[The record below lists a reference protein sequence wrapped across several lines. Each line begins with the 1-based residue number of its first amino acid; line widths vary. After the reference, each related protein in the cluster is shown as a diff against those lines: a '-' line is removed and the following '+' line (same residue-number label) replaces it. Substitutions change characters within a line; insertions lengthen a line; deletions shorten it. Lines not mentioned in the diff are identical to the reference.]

1 MSEIS
6 VKQTEISVAKME
18 VEVERIQADLLE
30 LKNDVKAMRA
40 TLDRAEG
47 GWKTIMIIGGIS
59 AAIGSF
65 VTKVITLWPFGK

>member
-1 MSEIS
+1 MPENSI
-6 VKQTEISVAKME
+6 KQTEISVAKME
-18 VEVERIQADLLE
+18 VEVKQIQADLIE
-30 LKNDVKAMRA
+30 LKQDVKAMRA

-47 GWKTIMIIGGIS
+47 GWKTIMLIGGIS